1 MKKALKLV
9 LMYFLVLLI
18 GTAAGMFFYTIYL
31 SVQGAVAGTAFSL
44 FNKTDLLR
52 ALFYVLL
59 CMLIFICP
67 VMVYRRISNNG
78 GIAHFITFI
87 LLSALTWA
95 LALPLLLKYE
105 SKVMY
110 NVKDSSK
117 VLTGGYFRENQGKI
131 YYFTSDYNAN
141 PYSDTGTIIIDTAPE
156 GEVTIENTKPSQ
168 DFILFRE
175 SAPYKD
181 SLIKNTMDEQEVKY
195 SIISFDLIK
204 QCALQAFS
212 KKWTFWLGF
221 LSLGLVLASLYGAA
235 GLFRWKLLNTSFM
248 MFATFL
254 ILAANTL
261 YFHPVFVSFRRQHID
276 PKRFF
281 IFLSKYMDNP
291 LLVLCNVFV
300 SFVYLIIGIVCFATR
315 KKRIN

>member
-18 GTAAGMFFYTIYL
+18 GTAIGMFFYTIYL
-31 SVQGAVAGTAFSL
+31 SVQGAVAGTPFSL
-44 FNKTDLLR
+44 FNKTDMLR
-52 ALFYVLL
+52 ALFYVVL

-67 VMVYRRISNNG
+67 IMVYIRISNNG

-87 LLSALTWA
+87 LLSGITWA
-95 LALPLLLKYE
+95 LGVPALLHYE

-110 NVKDSSK
+110 NVKDSSRM
-117 VLTGGYFRENQGKI
+117 LTGGYFREYNGKV

-141 PYSDTGTIIIDTAPE
+141 PYMDTTSIIIDTAPD
-156 GEVTIENTKPSQ
+156 GEVSIENIKPSQ
-168 DFILFRE
+168 DFVLFRE
-175 SAPYKD
+175 SAPYRD
-181 SLIKNTMDEQEVKY
+181 SLIRSTMDEKDVKY

-204 QCALQAFS
+204 QCAVQAFA

-221 LSLGLVLASLYGAA
+221 LSLGLVFASLYGAA
-235 GLFRWKLLNTSFM
+235 SLFRWKLLNTGFL

-276 PKRFF
+276 TQRFF
-281 IFLSKYMDNP
+281 MFLAKYIDYP
-291 LLVLCNVFV
+291 FLVLCNVFF
-300 SFVYLIIGIVCFATR
+300 SFVFLIIGIICFATR
-315 KKRIN
+315 KKRIY

>member
-18 GTAAGMFFYTIYL
+18 GTAIGMFFYTIYL
-31 SVQGAVAGTAFSL
+31 SVQGAVAGTPFSL

-59 CMLIFICP
+59 CVFIFVCP
-67 VMVYRRISNNG
+67 VMVYIRISNNG
-78 GIAHFITFI
+78 GIAHFIFFI
-87 LLSALTWA
+87 LLSGITWA
-95 LALPLLLKYE
+95 ICVPALLHYE

-117 VLTGGYFRENQGKI
+117 MLTGGYFRENNGKI
-131 YYFTSDYNAN
+131 YYFTSDYNVN
-141 PYSDTGTIIIDTAPE
+141 PYLDTTSIVIDTDPD
-156 GEVTIENTKPSQ
+156 GQVDIQNIKPTQ
-168 DFILFRE
+168 DFFLFRE

-181 SLIKNTMDEQEVKY
+181 SLIKNTMDEHKPKY

-204 QCALQAFS
+204 QCAVQAFA

-221 LSLGLVLASLYGAA
+221 FSLGLVLASLYGAA
-235 GLFRWKLLNTSFM
+235 SLFRWKLLNSGFLM
-248 MFATFL
+248 LATFL

-261 YFHPVFVSFRRQHID
+261 YFHPVFVSFRRQHLD
-276 PKRFF
+276 PNRFF
-281 IFLSKYMDNP
+281 VFLSKYIDNP
-291 LLVLCNVFV
+291 FLVLCNVLF
-300 SFVYLIIGIVCFATR
+300 SLILLIIGIVCFATR
-315 KKRIN
+315 KKRMY